1 MVSVGAFTP
10 EIFPS
15 FTRVIDPFFTHWK
28 FSELP
33 AAVTLKLAGVPTLL
47 VTLTGWLVIEG
58 GVFVFETKTVK
69 ALVALIGGTP
79 LSVTTVAIKLVVKA
93 WALLG
98 VQVITPLPSIAAPA
112 GGEINW

>member
-1 MVSVGAFTP
+1 MLTLYSYPQLFGVADNNGYGLKVYAF
-10 EIFPS
+10 
-15 FTRVIDPFFTHWK
+15 
-28 FSELP
+28 
-33 AAVTLKLAGVPTLL
+33 LKLAGVPTLL